1 MKIVPAVNAKSWRE
15 FVVSLLAFWKEKI
28 VLQIDVFGS
37 DYCGVHNYVSLF
49 WLNLLRGQNQIE
61 YHLMTKK
68 PDNILLKYL
77 KTKPT
82 RLSIDPD
89 EMLDYDYCYSLCQ
102 KHNCQFGFFLREGQ
116 VLDPSWKFDFL
127 IIMGVEPGTS
137 GRSQLDS
144 TVERVKKYREMYP
157 TVLLGVDG
165 GVKPDNL
172 NDFSDLDFIC
182 MGSAIFNTSNPL
194 QTFKE
199 LQQLNQ

>member
-28 VLQIDVFGS
+28 VLQIDVFGPG
-37 DYCGVHNYVSLF
+37 YCGVENYVNLA
-49 WLNLLRGQNQIE
+49 WLNLLRGKNQIE
-61 YHLMTKK
+61 YHLMTKN
-68 PDNILLKYL
+68 PDKVLLKYL
-77 KTKPT
+77 KTKPV

-102 KHNCQFGFFLREGQ
+102 KHNCEFGFFLREGQ
-116 VLDPSWKFDFL
+116 VLDPTWKFDFL

-144 TVERVKKYREMYP
+144 TVARVKKYREMYP
-157 TVLLGVDG
+157 DVLLGVDG
-165 GVKPDNL
+165 GVKPENL
-172 NDFSDLDFIC
+172 ADFSDLDFIC
-182 MGSAIFNTSNPL
+182 MGSAIFNTAKPL